1 MKKYQ
6 FEEFMFWLALIA
18 AFAAYLCG
26 FVLASKIIG
35 TVSAWNLGC
44 AIREA
49 YKHVKQNGGEE

>member
-6 FEEFMFWLALIA
+6 FEEFMFWLSLIA
-18 AFAAYLCG
+18 AFTAYLCG

-35 TVSAWNLGC
+35 VVSAWNLGC

-49 YKHVKQNGGEE
+49 YKHVKLEGEE